1 MAITIGSGITLG
13 AGISLNPA
21 PSSPAPWTWDPTYV
35 GGPGIDLTNANLVAV
50 ANSSMSGEPSVL
62 GTWYIPVGSK
72 VMFSVCALAVT
83 TSDVSGIGVGSRAM
97 DINDYIGVDFAT
109 SQGVYEDGGNY
120 TQTQTP
126 ENTGLTFESLNTID
140 VAVDRLNNL
149 FWYRVGFPGA
159 MSDWNDDVAADPATA
174 TGGYPISDLVDTVY
188 PAAGPFYVAEQ
199 TPPTGA
205 FGANSES
212 GGAVPN
218 GFVFAAAV
226 APTWTWNQLGSGLQ
240 TVFSGRTVSDF
251 QPGTYTAL
259 GSYAIADTA
268 QVMYTVTLDWDADTV
283 APQNQ
288 AVGYGLARTNLEAG
302 LGIDQHSMAV
312 LNTGEVY
319 FSGTVF
325 AAGSTTFGQGDVID
339 LALTGSYY
347 SGAWWYR
354 VNGGAWNGDPSADP
368 ATNIGGFPQFV
379 NDSGAPLYPGVSIA
393 GVNGPS
399 VFTIQEAPLY
409 PKPAG
414 FTFLGSSQ
422 VAPP

>member
-1 MAITIGSGITLG
+1 MSITIGSGITLG
-13 AGISLNPA
+13 AGISLNP
-21 PSSPAPWTWDPTYV
+21 PSPSLPWTWDPAYV
-35 GGPGIDLTNANLVAV
+35 GGNITLTNADLVVVAESNLV
-50 ANSSMSGEPSVL
+50 SEPSVL
-62 GTWYIPVGSK
+62 GTWPIPAGSK

-97 DINDYIGVDFAT
+97 NVNDFIGVDFAT

-126 ENTGLTFESLNTID
+126 TMTGLTYTNLNTID
-140 VAVDRLNNL
+140 VAVDRVNNL
-149 FWYRVGFPGA
+149 FWYRQGFSGA
-159 MSDWNDDVAADPATA
+159 MSDWNNDPTADPATA
-174 TGGYPISDLVDTVY
+174 TGGYTISDLVGTVY
-188 PAAGPFYVAEQ
+188 PAAGPYYVMAQ
-199 TPPTGA
+199 NPPTGA

-218 GFVFAAAV
+218 GFTFAAAV

-251 QPGTYTAL
+251 APGTYTAL

-268 QVMYTVTLDWDADTV
+268 RVMYTVTLDWDADMVLT
-283 APQNQ
+283 QNQ
-288 AVGYGLARTNLEAG
+288 AVGYGLASTNLEAG
-302 LGIDQHSMAV
+302 LGADQHSMGV

-319 FSGTVF
+319 FGGTVY

-339 LALTGSYY
+339 LALTGSYMA
-347 SGAWWYR
+347 GGWWYR
-354 VNGGAWNGDPSADP
+354 VNGGAWNGDPTADP
-368 ATNIGGFPQFV
+368 AANIGGYPQIV
-379 NDSGAPLYPGVSIA
+379 NDTGLPLYPGVSIA
-393 GVNGPS
+393 GTTGPS
-399 VFTIQEAPLY
+399 VFTMQEAPIY

-422 VAPP
+422 I